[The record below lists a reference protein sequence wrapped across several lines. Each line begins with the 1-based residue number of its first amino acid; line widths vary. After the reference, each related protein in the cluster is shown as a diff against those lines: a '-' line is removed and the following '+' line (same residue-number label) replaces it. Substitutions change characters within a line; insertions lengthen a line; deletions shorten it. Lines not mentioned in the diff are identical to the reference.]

1 MILHVSKGGIDILRR
16 NSGTFADLLCFA
28 SPIEQVG
35 VTAER
40 EEGVTNVKE
49 SARVES
55 HLEPGTSVH
64 LRSSGLSDSVADS
77 YSSDLASSASVPDQK

>member
-64 LRSSGLSDSVADS
+64 LRSGLSDSVADS
-77 YSSDLASSASVPDQK
+77 YSSDLASSASAPDQK